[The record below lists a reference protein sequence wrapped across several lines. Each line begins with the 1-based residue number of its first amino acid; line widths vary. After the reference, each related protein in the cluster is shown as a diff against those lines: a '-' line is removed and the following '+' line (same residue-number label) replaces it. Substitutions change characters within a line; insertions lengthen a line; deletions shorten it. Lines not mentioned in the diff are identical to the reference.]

1 MMTPEN
7 QKSTQDSRIDIGVSR
22 VSGNVPANNPIF
34 TDIAWDLDSDF
45 DSDFEVWL
53 WLSVWAL
60 TLFTTPTPSL
70 TQTLNGAN
78 NHAKYAKSFD
88 KRSAGVKALFG
99 PFSSVIGV
107 PVYEFRPENLLQN
120 CVASLDVYFHQTRHL
135 NVSPVLS
142 FIFFCLFANCS
153 LCRRPLIFAV
163 TIPVTTRPN
172 SWQRLSGWLRLR
184 HLVTLRLTL

>member
-1 MMTPEN
+1 MMRRSNSSSTVIMVLAGQSDPFAIGTAFTETHSQWAFIHPE
-7 QKSTQDSRIDIGVSR
+7 SVSLP
-22 VSGNVPANNPIF
+22 VINA
-34 TDIAWDLDSDF
+34 
-45 DSDFEVWL
+45 WL

-107 PVYEFRPENLLQN
+107 PVYEFRPQNLLQN

-142 FIFFCLFANCS
+142 FFFCLFANCS

-172 SWQRLSGWLRLR
+172 RWQRLSGWLRLR
-184 HLVTLRLTL
+184 HLVTLRLTV